1 MSIYSDK
8 LSQVQVVNNCRYFV
22 AQLCTGED
30 ILARISETCNNF
42 KALTHLNNGPVNLL
56 SRNRNE
62 DPNTGPWAQVVQ
74 YLNDQLPK
82 WHRNL
87 VLLFMGVMN
96 STSGRQGH
104 LTIPKN
110 AIGL

>member
-1 MSIYSDK
+1 M
-8 LSQVQVVNNCRYFV
+8 
-22 AQLCTGED
+22 
-30 ILARISETCNNF
+30 
-42 KALTHLNNGPVNLL
+42 THLNNGPVNLL

-96 STSGRQGH
+96 STSGWQGRRR
-104 LTIPKN
+104 LMIAFMGVQFEYKD
-110 AIGL
+110 